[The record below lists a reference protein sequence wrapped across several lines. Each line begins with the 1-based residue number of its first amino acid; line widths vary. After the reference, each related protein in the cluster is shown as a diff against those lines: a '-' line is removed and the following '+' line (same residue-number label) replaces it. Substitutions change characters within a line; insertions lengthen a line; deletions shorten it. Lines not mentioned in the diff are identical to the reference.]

1 MPYVCQAICKII
13 SETAQPYIR
22 DYGPKFKLDS
32 IEFESLTL
40 GTLSPTLV
48 GKMQISFPQRRCL
61 EDVLSCTLCLT
72 VVQQIQGS
80 LKSWSSAERF
90 FLWWLGYPG
99 VKAFETNESQ
109 MILEPSLKFA
119 GNPNIILAV
128 KAFGLKAT
136 VQVCAANGF

>member
-48 GKMQISFPQRRCL
+48 GIK
-61 EDVLSCTLCLT
+61 V
-72 VVQQIQGS
+72 
-80 LKSWSSAERF
+80 
-90 FLWWLGYPG
+90 
-99 VKAFETNESQ
+99 FETNESQ
-109 MILEPSLKFA
+109 MILEPSFKFA

-136 VQVCAANGF
+136 VQVCAANGFQDLFSGQ

>member
-1 MPYVCQAICKII
+1 
-13 SETAQPYIR
+13 
-22 DYGPKFKLDS
+22 
-32 IEFESLTL
+32 
-40 GTLSPTLV
+40 
-48 GKMQISFPQRRCL
+48 
-61 EDVLSCTLCLT
+61 
-72 VVQQIQGS
+72 
-80 LKSWSSAERF
+80 
-90 FLWWLGYPG
+90 LGYPG